1 MKGTEEA
8 GPWEMALQQLDEV
21 AERMNLESWIHKK
34 LRKPR
39 RELIV
44 SVPIKMDDGSV
55 EVFSGYRVQHT
66 TTLGPSKGGLRYS
79 PDVNLDEVRALAM
92 WMSWK
97 CAIAGLPYGGAK
109 GGIACNPKVMSQGEI
124 ERVTR
129 RYTSE
134 IIGMI
139 GPERDIPAPDVNTNP
154 QVMAW
159 IMDTYSV
166 NRGYSVPA
174 IVTGK
179 PIVLGGSQG
188 REEATGRGASFCVLN
203 ALKHLNLNP
212 EETKVAIQGYGNV
225 GSAAGKIL
233 QQEGIKVVA
242 VSDSRGGI
250 YNPEGL
256 DTQKVFEQKKKTGS
270 VVEYKEAERV
280 SGKELL
286 ELECDVLVPAALE
299 NQIGKNNASRVKA
312 KLIVEG
318 ANGPTTPE
326 ADRILEDKG
335 ILVVPDILANAGGV
349 IVSYFEWVQGMER
362 YFWTKQEVNSKLKT
376 IMDKSFNNVL
386 NLSLKEKVS
395 MRLAALML
403 AINRIAEAT
412 KLRGLYP

>member
-1 MKGTEEA
+1 MESYNKA
-8 GPWEMALQQLDEV
+8 SPWEMALQQLDEV
-21 AERMNLESWIHKK
+21 AEKMELEPWIHKK

-44 SVPIKMDDGSV
+44 SAPIRMDNNSV
-55 EVFSGYRVQHT
+55 EVFTGYRVQHT

-79 PDVNLDEVRALAM
+79 SDVDLDEVRALAM

-109 GGIACNPKVMSQGEI
+109 GGITCNPKIMSQGEI

-139 GPERDIPAPDVNTNP
+139 GPERDVPAPDVNTNP

-203 ALKHLNLNP
+203 ALKHLCLDP
-212 EETKVAIQGYGNV
+212 EGVKVVIQGYGNV

-270 VVEYKEAERV
+270 VVEYKEAEQV

-299 NQIGKNNASRVKA
+299 NQIGENNAPKVKA
-312 KLIVEG
+312 KIIVEG

-326 ADRILEDKG
+326 ADKILEDRD
-335 ILVVPDILANAGGV
+335 ILIVPDILANAGGV
-349 IVSYFEWVQGMER
+349 IVSYFEWIQGMER
-362 YFWTKQEVNSKLKT
+362 YFWTKQEVNSKLKK
-376 IMDKSFNNVL
+376 IIDKSFYSVL
-386 NLSLKEKVS
+386 DLSTEQKVS

-403 AINRIAEAT
+403 AVNRIAEAT